1 MHDFW
6 SQSVFFGSLVTIVF
20 YSVGMMLKDR
30 FKNPLL
36 NPLLISIVLTILFL
50 LLFDIEYEAYYNGA
64 KYISYLLTPATI
76 CLAVPLYQ
84 QLEMLKRNFK
94 AVIMG
99 ITAGV
104 VTSLTTVLLLS
115 FLFHLDHA
123 GYVTLLPKSITTA
136 IGMSVTEELG
146 GYVPVT
152 VAAIILTGV
161 IGNMIAE
168 PVCRFFKITEPVARG
183 IAIGASSHAVGTVKA
198 MEMGAIEGAMG
209 SLAIVA
215 AGILTVLLAPLFAMI
230 R

>member
-36 NPLLISIVLTILFL
+36 NPLLISIVLTIFFL
-50 LLFDIEYEAYYNGA
+50 LLFDIKYEAYYNGA

-94 AVIMG
+94 AVVMG

-136 IGMSVTEELG
+136 IGMSVAEELG

-183 IAIGASSHAVGTVKA
+183 IAIGTSSHAVGTVKA

>member
-146 GYVPVT
+146 GVCSCYGGCYYPDRGHWQYDCG
-152 VAAIILTGV
+152 AGV
-161 IGNMIAE
+161 
-168 PVCRFFKITEPVARG
+168 
-183 IAIGASSHAVGTVKA
+183 
-198 MEMGAIEGAMG
+198 
-209 SLAIVA
+209 
-215 AGILTVLLAPLFAMI
+215 PLF
-230 R
+230 

>member
-50 LLFDIEYEAYYNGA
+50 LLFDIKYEAYYNGA

-94 AVIMG
+94 AVVMG